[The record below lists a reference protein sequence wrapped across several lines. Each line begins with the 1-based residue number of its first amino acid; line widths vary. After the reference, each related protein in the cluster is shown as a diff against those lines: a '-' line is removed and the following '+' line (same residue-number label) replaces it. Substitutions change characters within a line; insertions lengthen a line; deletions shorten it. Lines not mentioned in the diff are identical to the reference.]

1 MTQCNTLN
9 VKQSNPQV
17 NKLKSQIKNGAEVNL
32 KLSLNLV
39 GASNDGNNF
48 PHKLLLINTQVSKIR
63 KAFANNLYANVNLLK
78 TQLHKKGQSSGFLGR
93 FLRPLLK
100 TELSL
105 IENVPKTFAK
115 TVLIP

>member
-1 MTQCNTLN
+1 MLLN
-9 VKQSNPQV
+9 
-17 NKLKSQIKNGAEVNL
+17 
-32 KLSLNLV
+32 
-39 GASNDGNNF
+39 
-48 PHKLLLINTQVSKIR
+48 NTQVSKIR